1 MLGDSF
7 PADPQ
12 HEEMLSRWIMA
23 SSVQLPDSS
32 VVHRQSSWEKP
43 LTDKIISDLYTGLQD
58 PLHQARLRA
67 VSAPHAGDWLLALPI
82 TSCGL
87 RLDDESVRVAVG
99 LRLGVPLCEPHRCPC
114 GSSVAADGL
123 HGLSCS
129 LGPGRSSR
137 HATLNDIV
145 FRGLTRAGFPST
157 KEPVGLSRADGKRP
171 DGLTLIPWRAGR
183 CLIWDATVT
192 DTSAISYLPDTSR
205 AAGAAAERAAVLKHT
220 KYCQLSE
227 THLFIPLAFETLG
240 PINNEGL
247 AFLSAL
253 GQSISTAT
261 GDVRETSYLFQRL
274 SLTIQRFNYFAFR
287 GTFSNLDLDD

>member
-1 MLGDSF
+1 MTINS
-7 PADPQ
+7 
-12 HEEMLSRWIMA
+12 M
-23 SSVQLPDSS
+23 QLPDNSLA
-32 VVHRQSSWEKP
+32 HRQSTWEKP
-43 LTDKIISDLYTGLQD
+43 LTDKIISSLYTGLQD

-123 HGLSCS
+123 HGLSCP

-137 HATLNDIV
+137 HATLNDII
-145 FRGLTRAGFPST
+145 FRSLTRAGFPST
-157 KEPVGLSRADGKRP
+157 REPVGLSRTDGKRP

-192 DTSAISYLPDTSR
+192 DTSAASYLPDTSR
-205 AAGAAAERAAVLKHT
+205 VAGAAAERAAARKHV
-220 KYCQLSE
+220 KYCELSA
-227 THLFIPLAFETLG
+227 THLFVPLAFETFD
-240 PINNEGL
+240 PINNEAL

-253 GQSISTAT
+253 GQNISTAT
-261 GDVRETSYLFQRL
+261 GDVRETTFFISAPFTNNSAFQR
-274 SLTIQRFNYFAFR
+274 R
-287 GTFSNLDLDD
+287 GL